1 MEIPGTYQNPA
12 KPGGTRRNPAETW
25 RKPGGVAGSIIFGM
39 VYTPNPPPSTYFF
52 SAGFRQVSA
61 GFRRVPRGSAA
72 LRRVPL
78 GSAGFQAFASSVPP
92 GCAGFCRV
100 SANKV
105 PAPDSPFNLLLGLC
119 KVLARRLPR
128 LRQSK
133 SKKRFLQMPGH
144 CASQLMEKNTNK
156 IASLVE

>member
-1 MEIPGTYQNPA
+1 MP
-12 KPGGTRRNPAETW
+12 K
-25 RKPGGVAGSIIFGM
+25 IILP
-39 VYTPNPPPSTYFF
+39 TPPPSTYFF
-52 SAGFRQVSA
+52 SARFRQVSARSPPGSA
-61 GFRRVPRGSAA
+61 GFRRVPLVLP

-119 KVLARRLPR
+119 QVLARRLPR